1 MNEFMTYLPWI
12 GIAIAVVIVLFI
24 IRWILSLR
32 RVVKPSEVHVV
43 RRTKSTEIYGQPNSD
58 LGKDETAGNVY
69 YEIPIWM
76 PIWGVEVQVLP
87 LSNFSVNLED
97 YEAYD
102 KDKLPFVVDVTAFF
116 RIADYRQAASR
127 IEDNETLESHLTS
140 IVQSAVRSILANDT
154 LDQIMT
160 QRSIYGEKFTEEV
173 IENLKEWG
181 IVPVKSIELMDVR
194 DKEGEKVISNIMEK
208 KKSCI
213 DMESRKEVAKNRQE
227 AREAE
232 IAAEKAIAIKEQ
244 EKAEEVGK
252 RTADQE
258 KAVGIAQEKSKQEI
272 AEQKKI
278 TQEKDMD
285 VIQVKTVRQ
294 AEIDKQEVIIKANA
308 GKDKQRIDA
317 EAGVIVAGQQKEAQK
332 IEAEAKVLVAEQNE
346 KAATHDA
353 QAAYVKKTKEAEA
366 NLVATKKEAEGIEA
380 KGAAEAT
387 AKEKLGNAE
396 VAPQIELAKE
406 IGNNEGYQK
415 YLIEIRKVD
424 AIKEVGVEQ
433 AKNLGNADIK
443 IIANAGGNLNEGLN
457 SVMELFSAKGGQSLG
472 AMLEALAGSEAGQQI
487 LNKVIKK
494 KDADDVN
501 TGKTSKK

>member
-294 AEIDKQEVIIKANA
+294 AEIDN
-308 GKDKQRIDA
+308 
-317 EAGVIVAGQQKEAQK
+317 
-332 IEAEAKVLVAEQNE
+332 
-346 KAATHDA
+346 

-443 IIANAGGNLNEGLN
+443 IIANAGGNLNEGLS

-494 KDADDVN
+494 EDADDAN